1 MQANPKAQGAET
13 GKICEFK
20 VSLID
25 IVSFRTPRLCRE
37 TLSLPNPQN
46 NHLTIKK
53 TEQRS

>member
-25 IVSFRTPRLCRE
+25 IVSFRTA
-37 TLSLPNPQN
+37 TAM
-46 NHLTIKK
+46 
-53 TEQRS
+53 